1 MRTFRTKQTR
11 LLIRQDTLWTLERL
25 ADTLAT
31 EDGRKPSISTL
42 VNAAIKTALNHQD
55 EFEHDVTDCR
65 KRWQAVAS

>member
-1 MRTFRTKQTR
+1 MRTKQTR

-25 ADTLAT
+25 ADTLVT

-42 VNAAIKTALNHQD
+42 VNAAIKTALNHKD
-55 EFEHDVTDCR
+55 EFEHDVTDGR